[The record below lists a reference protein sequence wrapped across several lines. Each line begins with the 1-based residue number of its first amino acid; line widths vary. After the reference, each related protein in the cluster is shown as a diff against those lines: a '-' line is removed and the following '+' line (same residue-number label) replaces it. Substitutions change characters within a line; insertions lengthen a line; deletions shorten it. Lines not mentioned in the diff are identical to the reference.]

1 MITVYIDI
9 LFFVNLVQNVFI
21 FGATRLFCPQKTRP
35 WRIFSVSALASLWAV
50 CLFYPDLSLLASLGA
65 KLLVSAVL
73 VGLAFGFRPVK
84 SYGKSLLVFYL
95 VSFAFGGAA
104 FALLCLTGLGASL
117 GAVTKNGVFY
127 VNLPMGLLF
136 VASACCYGAIRL
148 GIFAL
153 KTIVRQRNL
162 RKSALV
168 KLGDKQT
175 EICVLFDTGCQLK
188 DPAGG
193 APVLVASLGAVKP
206 LLPAFLC
213 QALNEGGAQ
222 AAFDALTVHDYA
234 LSVRCIPFRAVG
246 KAPSLLFGFVPDSV
260 AFLPDGPLARGTVIA
275 VSEEGFQAAE
285 GFNALAGQ
293 DFYAN
298 FC

>member
-21 FGATRLFCPQKTRP
+21 FGATRLFCPQKTRRG
-35 WRIFSVSALASLWAV
+35 RIFSVSALASLWAV

-234 LSVRCIPFRAVG
+234 LSVRCIPFRAVARRQACCLG
-246 KAPSLLFGFVPDSV
+246 SSPTALPFCRMAPLPGARLLPFRKKGSKP
-260 AFLPDGPLARGTVIA
+260 PR
-275 VSEEGFQAAE
+275 
-285 GFNALAGQ
+285 ALTP
-293 DFYAN
+293 
-298 FC
+298 